1 MSNID
6 LHLFIYFACFLLL
19 WVGSGL
25 VVSSVIKLARSWRL
39 SAFTLS
45 FFLLGIITSLPEM
58 SIGAAAVIHGDPE
71 IFAGNILGGV
81 MVLMLGV
88 IPLLGLAGGGVTI
101 PKQLDKRQ
109 LMLTMAVIAA
119 PALITADQQLNPLK
133 GAILLF
139 LYGLLFFSTSFKQS
153 LLEKVASS
161 IKKNQRKK
169 IGWLLTKILLGMI
182 ILVLAS
188 NQIVDSTLYFA
199 KVMDI
204 SPFFLSLIVISI
216 GTNIPELSIV
226 FRSIFQKR
234 KEVALADYLGSASAN
249 TLLFGLFSI
258 IYGKTIFLPNH
269 FWQRFAFLASGL
281 ILFFMFARSKR
292 RLSRKESAFLL
303 LIYVVF
309 VIFELM
315 ILPDMRIT
323 MD

>member
-1 MSNID
+1 
-6 LHLFIYFACFLLL
+6 
-19 WVGSGL
+19 
-25 VVSSVIKLARSWRL
+25 
-39 SAFTLS
+39 
-45 FFLLGIITSLPEM
+45 M